1 MSFIYNGTYGGLSDS
16 RHSGLAGSFYRCC
29 GLDFHSKPGKIKV
42 HQRLDKDSGATVTAL
57 CKVSLTVS
65 SGETFWFSYSNGKIW
80 RRSTAGTWLLVHT
93 TTAAAGTHGC
103 FGAMEHDGYI
113 YWATQSR
120 LHRIPI
126 ANIATVAHWTA
137 NAVEDWATF
146 TNTDS
151 AFHPMVRQFN
161 ALYIGDAHYVA
172 KVSGATGAH
181 AFEDGSTILNLRSP
195 NRIKTMTDYGIDI
208 LIGTFI
214 HANVNSCEVLRW
226 DAESETPTSRDQI
239 NENGINAF
247 IRDDN
252 YVYVQAGRAG
262 SIYYYNGE
270 LLLPYKIIPGDWS
283 PTKTAYVNPNSS
295 ATFQKKPIFGLS
307 NIASNPCL
315 QGVYMLGSYSKDYNR
330 VLDLS
335 FPVSAD
341 TADMEIGAILVVGS
355 DLLVSWYDSG
365 ASTYGVDKL
374 NWSVKYQN
382 SYLETG
388 ILTSINKRSFLKT
401 AFKIFINYAK
411 ILPASCGMTIKYKK
425 KYEAGWTTLASITDT
440 ILVQERIEATI
451 PKIAALQLRFEFTV
465 NANDAPEIES
475 ILAEDNA
482 G

>member
-1 MSFIYNGTYGGLSDS
+1 MSFIYEGIWGGLSDS
-16 RHSGLAGSFYRCC
+16 KFSGVRGSWYRAV
-29 GLDFHSKPGKIKV
+29 GIDASSKPGKIKV
-42 HQRLDKDSGATVTAL
+42 HQRLDKDSGAIVDTL

-65 SGETFWFSYSNGKIW
+65 SGETFWFSYSDGKIW
-80 RRSTAGTWLLVHT
+80 RRSTAGDWLLVHT
-93 TTAAAGTHGC
+93 TTPAAGGAGC
-103 FGAMEHDGYI
+103 FGAMEYDGFI
-113 YWATQSR
+113 YWATESR

-126 ANIATVAHWTA
+126 ANIATAANWTA
-137 NAVEDWATF
+137 NATEDWATF
-146 TNTDS
+146 ANTDS
-151 AFHPMVRQFN
+151 AFHPMVRMFN

-262 SIYYYNGE
+262 SIYYYDGE

-307 NIASNPCL
+307 NIANNPCL

-335 FPVSAD
+335 FPVSAGLSGI
-341 TADMEIGAILVVGS
+341 EIGSILVVGS
-355 DLLVSWYDSG
+355 DLIVSWYDGSN
-365 ASTYGVDKL
+365 YGVDKL
-374 NWSVKYQN
+374 NWGAKYA
-382 SYLETG
+382 SAYLETG
-388 ILTSINKRSFLKT
+388 ILTPLNARNILKNVV
-401 AFKIFINYAK
+401 KSNINYAK
-411 ILPASCGMTIKYKK
+411 ILPASCAMVARFKK
-425 KYEAGWTTLASITDT
+425 KYEAGFTEMTVIDDT
-440 ILVQERIEATI
+440 ILVQGRVEERID
-451 PKIAALQLRFEFTV
+451 KIAALQMRFEFTV
-465 NANDAPEIES
+465 NANNAPEIES
-475 ILAEDNA
+475 IDFDSDE
-482 G
+482 